1 MRRSSL
7 SVKTMTQIALMVVLI
22 TVCSWISIPAP
33 VPFTLQTFAVFFALL
48 ALGGRSGMFAV
59 CVYLIMGAVGLPVFS
74 GFQGGMGVLAGPYG
88 GYIAGFM
95 LMAMIFR
102 LLAEEGGEKR
112 RIAALTV
119 GLAACYALGT
129 YWFMATYAG
138 ETPMALSAALTMCVV
153 PFLLPDLGKL
163 ALAVFLA
170 RRLKKALK

>member
-1 MRRSSL
+1 
-7 SVKTMTQIALMVVLI
+7 
-22 TVCSWISIPAP
+22 
-33 VPFTLQTFAVFFALL
+33 
-48 ALGGRSGMFAV
+48 
-59 CVYLIMGAVGLPVFS
+59 
-74 GFQGGMGVLAGPYG
+74 
-88 GYIAGFM
+88 M
-95 LMAMIFR
+95 LMATIFR

-112 RIAALTV
+112 RIAALIL

-138 ETPMALSAALTMCVV
+138 ETPMALSAALTMCVI